1 MNTAQGQITKLAA
14 VLMAASFDGI
24 AEERAARDAV
34 TRGCETITA
43 RCVVRDVVV
52 RDVTEEP
59 AKMGKSSPEPLQIV
73 VSIPE
78 RKLALVQGGH
88 VQKLYDVAV
97 GKPCTPTPQGKFVV
111 INRIPHPT
119 WYGPQG
125 PVPPGKNNPVGTR
138 WMGLSKD
145 GYGIHGTNA
154 PSSIGHA
161 ASHGCIRMRQQ
172 DLEELFDVI
181 PVGTTVEIETVGF
194 DELDAPAVERW
205 THP

>member
-14 VLMAASFDGI
+14 VLVAASFDGI
-24 AEERAARDAV
+24 AEE
-34 TRGCETITA
+34 
-43 RCVVRDVVV
+43 
-52 RDVTEEP
+52 P
-59 AKMGKSSPEPLQIV
+59 FKSGKASPEPLQIV

-78 RKLALVQGGH
+78 RKLALVQGGQ
-88 VQKLYDVAV
+88 VLKLYDVAV
-97 GKPCTPTPQGKFVV
+97 GKPSTPTPQGKFVV

-125 PVPPGKNNPVGTR
+125 PVAPGKNNPIGTR

-172 DLEELFDVI
+172 DLEELFDLV

-194 DELDAPAVERW
+194 AELDAPELITKAFSASNDE
-205 THP
+205 

>member
-14 VLMAASFDGI
+14 VLMAASIDGI
-24 AEERAARDAV
+24 AEEPSK
-34 TRGCETITA
+34 TR
-43 RCVVRDVVV
+43 
-52 RDVTEEP
+52 
-59 AKMGKSSPEPLQIV
+59 KPEPLQIV

-78 RKLALVQGGH
+78 RKLALIQGGE
-88 VQKLYDVAV
+88 VVKLYDVAV
-97 GKPCTPTPQGKFVV
+97 GKPSTPTPEGKFVV

-125 PVPPGKNNPVGTR
+125 AVPPGKNNPIGTR

-154 PSSIGHA
+154 PASIGKA

-172 DLEELFDVI
+172 DLEELFDLI

-194 DELDAPAVERW
+194 ADLEPPELITKVFSASDSE
-205 THP
+205 

>member
-14 VLMAASFDGI
+14 VLMAASVDGI
-24 AEERAARDAV
+24 AEEPSRS
-34 TRGCETITA
+34 
-43 RCVVRDVVV
+43 
-52 RDVTEEP
+52 
-59 AKMGKSSPEPLQIV
+59 KKLSPEPLQIV

-78 RKLALVQGGH
+78 RKLAVVQDGQ
-88 VQKLYDVAV
+88 VLKLYDVAV
-97 GKPCTPTPQGKFVV
+97 GKPSTPTPQGKFVV

-125 PVPPGKNNPVGTR
+125 PVPPGKNNPIGTR

-172 DLEELFDVI
+172 DLEELFDLI
-181 PVGTTVEIETVGF
+181 PVGTTVEIEPAGF
-194 DELDAPAVERW
+194 GELEAPELITKTFTATSEPRE
-205 THP
+205 